1 MGAAGGAF
9 AMSRPRVLLADD
21 HRMVAEGVKRLLE
34 EEFELTAVVEDGRQL
49 VEAARRLRPD
59 VIVADIT
66 MPHLSGME
74 ALEQLKRDNPEVR
87 VVFLTMHKDV
97 AYARRA
103 LEAGAS
109 GYVLKHSAQAE
120 LFLAV
125 RAALDG
131 KTFISPTIA
140 GDVFRDLKASPT
152 RPSEPVDLL
161 THRQREILQLF
172 AEGCFNQGDRLQ
184 ARHIDANRRIP
195 QISDDGVAQ
204 TAKQRRAD
212 PLRHQEWDR
221 RSLSGTSH
229 PIPCEARGFSSS
241 PPSCHLSSLDGMNA
255 TPRPRFDGQPDRATE

>member
-1 MGAAGGAF
+1 MGAAGAF

-21 HRMVAEGVKRLLE
+21 HRMVAEGVMRLLE
-34 EEFELTAVVEDGRQL
+34 EEFELAAVVEDGRQL
-49 VEAARRLRPD
+49 VETARRLRPD

-74 ALEQLKRDNPEVR
+74 ALEQLKRDNPDVK

-125 RAALDG
+125 RAALEG

-140 GDVFRDLKASPT
+140 GDVFRDLKASPA
-152 RPSEPVDLL
+152 RPSDPVDLL

-172 AEGCFNQGDRLQ
+172 AEGCSTKAIASKLD
-184 ARHIDANRRIP
+184 
-195 QISDDGVAQ
+195 ISTRTVEYHKYQ
-204 TAKQRRAD
+204 MM
-212 PLRHQEWDR
+212 E
-221 RSLSGTSH
+221 SLKVQ
-229 PIPCEARGFSSS
+229 SSAE
-241 PPSCHLSSLDGMNA
+241 LILFAIKNGIA
-255 TPRPRFDGQPDRATE
+255 AI